1 MKWELVW
8 YGSEVLELRG
18 IVGLLRNSW
27 FLRLKRDHDILWG
40 AQGEEC
46 VREPGSKKTLQGV
59 QGNVKSP
66 ETLNSKSSSW
76 SQNMGVSQN
85 RETPKYYNP
94 YFLGTPKKGI
104 PSFGKPPYWSAG
116 VSEALARV

>member
-27 FLRLKRDHDILWG
+27 FLRLKRDLDILWG

-46 VREPGSKKTLQGV
+46 VREPGSKKH
-59 QGNVKSP
+59 
-66 ETLNSKSSSW
+66 
-76 SQNMGVSQN
+76 
-85 RETPKYYNP
+85 
-94 YFLGTPKKGI
+94 
-104 PSFGKPPYWSAG
+104 
-116 VSEALARV
+116 